1 MVKNIKSFIN
11 RIWKQEQAEPTP
23 LPDAV
28 ILTDAEL
35 SFLQDMI
42 IHNPVPRGLPPLKRQ
57 HAQNMYLSVYKKI
70 VLGGGKHEV

>member
-1 MVKNIKSFIN
+1 MIQRLK
-11 RIWKQEQAEPTP
+11 RIFNKKQEPATPAP

-42 IHNPVPRGLPPLKRQ
+42 IHNPVPRGLPPMKRQ
-57 HAQNMYLSVYKKI
+57 RAENIYLSVYRK
-70 VLGGGKHEV
+70 VVSRGGEK

>member
-1 MVKNIKSFIN
+1 MIQRLK
-11 RIWKQEQAEPTP
+11 RIFNKKQEPAAPTP

-42 IHNPVPRGLPPLKRQ
+42 IHNPVPRGLPPMKRQ
-57 HAQNMYLSVYKKI
+57 HAQNMYLSVYKKVI
-70 VLGGGKHEV
+70 LRGGEK